1 MCEACVRRG
10 TPGPWWVRAREGGER
25 AGGDHLSPHFTKLGS
40 RRSKGLALAD
50 NLSLER
56 DNLRLPL
63 VQLGMRLSNLS
74 QRGVPD
80 AGRALR
86 TLGNG
91 SKAALASWG
100 LGPRLGLV
108 VHGQINQDRSRR
120 VLLCY
125 FPYFFRTDGQTQFA
139 LKEGGVVCAAVLQVR
154 LAPSYPHF
162 TICGEFRGGAHPH
175 VTLRHSK
182 FNYDTAACEQFTI

>member
-1 MCEACVRRG
+1 M
-10 TPGPWWVRAREGGER
+10 
-25 AGGDHLSPHFTKLGS
+25 KLGS

-91 SKAALASWG
+91 SNAALASWA

-108 VHGQINQDRSRR
+108 VHGQINQDRSAVQEPCSARTA
-120 VLLCY
+120 LLL
-125 FPYFFRTDGQTQFA
+125 PLFFSDARTD
-139 LKEGGVVCAAVLQVR
+139 
-154 LAPSYPHF
+154 
-162 TICGEFRGGAHPH
+162 TIRTLERGCHARP
-175 VTLRHSK
+175 
-182 FNYDTAACEQFTI
+182 FFW

>member
-1 MCEACVRRG
+1 M
-10 TPGPWWVRAREGGER
+10 
-25 AGGDHLSPHFTKLGS
+25 KLGS

-86 TLGNG
+86 TPGNG
-91 SKAALASWG
+91 SNAALASWA

-108 VHGQINQDRSRR
+108 VHGQIVQ
-120 VLLCY
+120 
-125 FPYFFRTDGQTQFA
+125 
-139 LKEGGVVCAAVLQVR
+139 
-154 LAPSYPHF
+154 
-162 TICGEFRGGAHPH
+162 HPG
-175 VTLRHSK
+175 
-182 FNYDTAACEQFTI
+182 